1 MFFKQLATKESSLS
15 YFFGCGTLGKAV
27 AVDVVAGDEAWFVQ
41 EARKAKSAISHVI
54 DTHIHADHYSGGREL
69 AAMTGAAYC
78 LHESNRGLV
87 KFPFTSLRDGQTVEV
102 GNTIIRVMH
111 TPGHTT
117 DGMSLVVTDK
127 RRGDEPW
134 FVLTGDTLFVGAVG
148 RPDLAGREREMAGV
162 LFDTLRT
169 KILPLPDTLEIF
181 PGHQAGSVCGA
192 GLSGKASSTI
202 GFEKRW
208 NPALSIADRKEFIDY
223 VVREVPAR
231 PANMDRIVATN
242 LAG

>member
-1 MFFKQLATKESSLS
+1 
-15 YFFGCGTLGKAV
+15 
-27 AVDVVAGDEAWFVQ
+27 
-41 EARKAKSAISHVI
+41 
-54 DTHIHADHYSGGREL
+54 
-69 AAMTGAAYC
+69 
-78 LHESNRGLV
+78 
-87 KFPFTSLRDGQTVEV
+87 
-102 GNTIIRVMH
+102 MH
-111 TPGHTT
+111 TPGHTP

-169 KILPLPDTLEIF
+169 RILPLPDTLEIF

-192 GLSGKASSTI
+192 GLSGKASSTL

-208 NPALSIADRKEFIDY
+208 NPALSISNREKFIEH
-223 VVREVPAR
+223 VVREIPAR
-231 PANMDRIVATN
+231 PAGMDQIIATN
-242 LAG
+242 AAG